1 MRVYVCVTHIYTLY
15 IHVIYIYYYTQQ
27 QENGLHKHGTNN
39 PDRIKSY
46 DFKSWDKYDV
56 DREIEKDEDEEE
68 EKNGSTKWKGISPK
82 LTEKGQI
89 WGRRGLCTI
98 YSNNMSLT
106 GITAL

>member
-1 MRVYVCVTHIYTLY
+1 MCDTHTMYIHTNIYMYILYMYIYTRAYTLY
-15 IHVIYIYYYTQQ
+15 IHVIYIYYYTLQ

-68 EKNGSTKWKGISPK
+68 EKNGFTKWKGISPK
-82 LTEKGQI
+82 LTEKG
-89 WGRRGLCTI
+89 
-98 YSNNMSLT
+98 
-106 GITAL
+106 